1 MLHHKFYTLQD
12 FTEIVFHPKIV
23 RVGRWC
29 TVQAK
34 KDNQKKKGLKKGYR
48 LSLLFAHQP
57 SEKVQV
63 HGWKILQN
71 IEVAPS
77 GFNFNF
83 HEKEPEI
90 GMVTYGRPFLGKIS
104 RVKWAKLDGNIEET

>member
-1 MLHHKFYTLQD
+1 
-12 FTEIVFHPKIV
+12 
-23 RVGRWC
+23 
-29 TVQAK
+29 
-34 KDNQKKKGLKKGYR
+34 
-48 LSLLFAHQP
+48 
-57 SEKVQV
+57 
-63 HGWKILQN
+63 LQN